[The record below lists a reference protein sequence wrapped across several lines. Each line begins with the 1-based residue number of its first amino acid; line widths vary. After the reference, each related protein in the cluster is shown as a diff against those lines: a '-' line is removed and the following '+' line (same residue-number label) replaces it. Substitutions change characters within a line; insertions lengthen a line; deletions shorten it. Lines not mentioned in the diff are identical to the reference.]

1 VSKPAARAAQH
12 GPEPGAG
19 QPAGPGA
26 APGPGAPSA
35 GVNSEA
41 GAPPVAGGGPP
52 AGSGIGRAAALIA
65 ALTVAA
71 RLLGLVR
78 QVVFAHTVG
87 SACLGTAYVTANQ
100 VPNIIYDIVLGGA
113 LTAVMVPVLARPAQQ
128 SAGDRAAAGEVA
140 ATSSALLTWTII
152 ILVPVSVVIAL
163 ASGPIASVLNPANPA
178 VSCDHASLVAVAG
191 RMLAVFAPQVPLYGL
206 AVVLYGILQAH
217 RRFTAP
223 AIAPVLSSLVV
234 IAAYLLFV
242 PFGRDYR
249 QQLTGLPIGAELI
262 LSVGTTI
269 GVAALALTALVPVLR
284 LRLRLRPAVHFPVGV
299 ARKALGLAGYGVAAL
314 VAQDVALLVV
324 IRLANGSAADGAIV
338 LYNYG
343 WQVFVSVYAVLAI
356 PIAVSAFPV
365 LSSRDG
371 AEFDETAA
379 GSTRAVLLLSCL
391 GAALMA
397 AVAEPAAR
405 VFVSGG
411 KVSELA
417 LGFAAFAPGVIGYG
431 VIACLSRVLLA
442 AGRTTIAAVLV
453 SGGWLITIVA
463 DVVAVNVAPSRWT
476 VGALGLGNT
485 LGMTVAA
492 VAMVVAVRRIR
503 GPAALHGMTRA
514 AVAGILAAVAGA
526 AAGAAAARLLP
537 SPAVA
542 VAVGAGVLA
551 AVCAAVVSGVIAYL
565 LDGGELKAALARIR
579 RTAPR

>member
-1 VSKPAARAAQH
+1 M
-12 GPEPGAG
+12 
-19 QPAGPGA
+19 
-26 APGPGAPSA
+26 
-35 GVNSEA
+35 
-41 GAPPVAGGGPP
+41 
-52 AGSGIGRAAALIA
+52 
-65 ALTVAA
+65 LTVAA

-128 SAGDRAAAGEVA
+128 SAGDRAAAGEVS

-152 ILVPVSVVIAL
+152 ILVPVSVAIAL
-163 ASGPIASVLNPANPA
+163 AAGPIASLLNPVNPA
-178 VSCDHASLVAVAG
+178 VNCAHSSLVSVAG
-191 RMLAVFAPQVPLYGL
+191 QMLAVFAPQVPLYGL

-249 QQLTGLPIGAELI
+249 QQLTALPATAELI
-262 LSVGTTI
+262 LSVGTTA
-269 GVAALALTALVPVLR
+269 GVAALAVTALVPVLR
-284 LRLRLRPAVHFPVGV
+284 LRLRLRPALHFPVGI
-299 ARKALGLAGYGVAAL
+299 ARRALGLAGYGIAAL

-365 LSSRDG
+365 LSAREG

-397 AVAEPAAR
+397 AVADPAAR

-411 KVSELA
+411 KVHELA

-431 VIACLSRVLLA
+431 VTACLSRVLLA
-442 AGRTTIAAVLV
+442 ARRTATAAVLV
-453 SGGWLITIVA
+453 SGGWLVTIVA
-463 DVVAVNVAPSRWT
+463 DVVAVQLAPSRWV

-485 LGMTVAA
+485 LGMTVTGA
-492 VAMVVAVRRIR
+492 AMVIAVHRAR
-503 GPAALHGMTRA
+503 GTGALRGTGRA
-514 AVAGILAAVAGA
+514 AVAGVIAAAAGA
-526 AAGAAAARLLP
+526 AAGAGAAQLLP

-551 AVCAAVVSGVIAYL
+551 AVCAAAVSGAIAYL